1 MQRMS
6 LRVGKGMFVPQSL
19 AINTHQSAINE
30 VTNFLERKKRK
41 KESKVIK
48 YKRS

>member
-6 LRVGKGMFVPQSL
+6 LGVGKGMFVPQSS
-19 AINTHQSAINE
+19 AINTHQSTIYE
-30 VTNFLERKKRK
+30 VTNFLERKKKK

-48 YKRS
+48 YK

>member
-19 AINTHQSAINE
+19 AINTHQSAISE